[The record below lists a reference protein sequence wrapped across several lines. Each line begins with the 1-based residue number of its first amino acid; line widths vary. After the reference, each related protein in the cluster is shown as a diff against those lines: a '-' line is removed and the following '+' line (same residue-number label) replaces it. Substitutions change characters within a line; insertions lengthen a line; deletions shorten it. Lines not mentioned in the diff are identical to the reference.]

1 MYPPKIRTLTEPKIN
16 PIALDISEV
25 DGVVKTIFL
34 FFLDAVPGEE
44 RVAEGE
50 RKEPVGRLEFPLRG
64 STITTQS
71 SSPLDG

>member
-1 MYPPKIRTLTEPKIN
+1 MSPGSIDAFMLLKMPP
-16 PIALDISEV
+16 SEV